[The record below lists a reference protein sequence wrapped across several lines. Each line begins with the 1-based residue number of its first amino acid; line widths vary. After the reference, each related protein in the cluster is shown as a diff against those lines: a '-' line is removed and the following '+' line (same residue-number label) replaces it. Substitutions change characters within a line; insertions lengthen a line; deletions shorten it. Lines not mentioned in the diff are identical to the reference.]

1 MLTGTT
7 LEGVALLAVLALVHA
22 IVSMVI
28 ARRLVRNER
37 ASVEARNNGLPGN
50 LARKV
55 ANDPP
60 RKAA

>member
-7 LEGVALLAVLALVHA
+7 LEGVALLAVLALGHA
-22 IVSMVI
+22 LVSTLI
-28 ARRLVRNER
+28 ARHLVCDEQ

-55 ANDPP
+55 ANDQP

>member
-1 MLTGTT
+1 MSTGTT
-7 LEGVALLAVLALVHA
+7 LEGVAPLAVLALGHA
-22 IVSMVI
+22 IVSTLI
-28 ARRLVRNER
+28 ARHLVGNER